1 MTTAEEVLP
10 ERSRAALAPS
20 QDNRPIF
27 VESDLKFIAAL
38 RRQAGDSYK
47 KCIQCGTCSSTCEIS
62 PDWKPFPR
70 KEMAWAVWGMKER
83 LLNDPDIWLCY
94 QCNDC
99 STRCPRG
106 ARPGDVLGAVRQEC
120 IRHYSFP
127 RFLGKWAG
135 EPQSILLML
144 GIPAAL
150 LTLALA
156 MRGRIESAVG
166 ISTDISNK
174 IVYSYS
180 SLYPH
185 WMLNSL
191 FLLLTALVVIVAMV
205 GVVRFWRALK
215 SAHGDVVPG
224 APTRGILPS
233 IISTLKNIITHRD
246 FKKCTSAHSRL
257 WSHGGVLFGF
267 TALSVVTIWVFTS
280 GINPLLDKDFV
291 YPFGF
296 WSPWKLLANVGGVA
310 LLAGCLMMIYE
321 RLRENAQTGHGSYSD
336 WALLGLLL
344 AVVGTGF
351 VTEVL
356 HYLRLEP
363 HRHLAYYVH
372 LIFAGTLILYL
383 PYSKLAHLIYR
394 TTAMVFAEHTGRTA
408 VMHSPLNEG
417 EHVAKEAATHA

>member
-1 MTTAEEVLP
+1 METAETVLQKDSP
-10 ERSRAALAPS
+10 VLRAPS
-20 QDNRPIF
+20 PIDRPVF
-27 VESDLKFIAAL
+27 VESDLNFIEAL

-70 KEMAWAVWGMKER
+70 KEMAWAVWGMKEP
-83 LLNDPDIWLCY
+83 LLKDPDVWLCY
-94 QCNDC
+94 HCNDC
-99 STRCPRG
+99 SIQCPRG

-127 RFLGKWAG
+127 RFLGNWAG
-135 EPQSILLML
+135 EPQSVLLML

-166 ISTDISNK
+166 ISTTISDK

-180 SLYPH
+180 SMYPH

-191 FLLLTALVVIVAMV
+191 FLFLTALVVIVSVV
-205 GVVRFWRALK
+205 GVVRFWQALK
-215 SAHGDVVPG
+215 SAPADVIPG
-224 APTRGILPS
+224 AHTKGILPS
-233 IISTLKNIITHRD
+233 IVSTVKNIITHRD

-257 WSHGGVLFGF
+257 WSHGGVIFGF

-296 WSPWKLLANVGGVA
+296 WSPWKMLANVGGLA
-310 LLAGCLMMIYE
+310 LLAGCLLMIFE
-321 RLRENAQTGHGSYSD
+321 RLRENAQTGSGSYSD
-336 WALLGLLL
+336 WALLGLLV

-351 VTEVL
+351 ITEVL

-363 HRHLAYYVH
+363 HRHLAYFVH
-372 LIFAGTLILYL
+372 LIFAGALILYL

-408 VMHSPLNEG
+408 GPQSPLNEG
-417 EHVAKEAATHA
+417 EHIAKEGATHA